1 VAPDLFNERIGQHW
15 PEQHAN
21 PSHDHAN
28 GSSKFGEVFY
38 VRFTGFLRLAPGVP
52 SLAQLDR
59 DLFPGLL
66 RLLEL
71 GSGL

>member
-1 VAPDLFNERIGQHW
+1 VAPDLFNERIRQHR
-15 PEQHAN
+15 PERHAK

-38 VRFTGFLRLAPGVP
+38 VRFMGFLRLAPGVL

-66 RLLEL
+66 RLLKL